1 MVDRFRHRG
10 VRRPRGQGRRLPVS
24 RGTAALKVGPPAA
37 AAQAA
42 TTTTTTEETFCRA
55 LFRERRAG
63 TASPRDCMSA
73 GGREHP
79 PRRIGEEDQPE
90 TTLPFQRS
98 ASPHS
103 SSVSLDA
110 RNTNREARRKKEA
123 NALPEI
129 RRSQQAPREE
139 RSSADALPSVPLW
152 GSMAQERP
160 AFKASTPRERET
172 QRLRPS
178 GAAPGAAGQLAAVR
192 PDTIVSRVRT
202 FSIIFRRKNL
212 AFYFRGTGYFNFFST
227 TIRSKTRTP
236 SYQKRIAPGCQL
248 FLSSLL
254 LSFLLQPRVVT

>member
-42 TTTTTTEETFCRA
+42 TTTTTTTEETFCRA

-160 AFKASTPRERET
+160 AFKASTPRERDPAVT
-172 QRLRPS
+172 TLRRCPGRGRTVGRRPARHHCVPS
-178 GAAPGAAGQLAAVR
+178 SNVL
-192 PDTIVSRVRT
+192 DHISEKESRVLLSENWL
-202 FSIIFRRKNL
+202 FQL
-212 AFYFRGTGYFNFFST
+212 LLDDDPLE
-227 TIRSKTRTP
+227 TRTP

-254 LSFLLQPRVVT
+254 FSFLLRPRVVT